1 MKLLAALADVIR
13 SKNAGPYE
21 VTLDIIFASEDVYR
35 LVKKRRLIRPQTIA
49 DLYGLKAV
57 DIRSVVYFDPAGAV
71 KITMTRAIVSGAPGD
86 TDVYGAQQHAPLLG
100 LKLDVDCKEDKGD

>member
-57 DIRSVVYFDPAGAV
+57 DIRSVVYFDPASAV
-71 KITMTRAIVSGAPGD
+71 KITMIRPVVSGAPGD
-86 TDVYGAQQHAPLLG
+86 TDVYGAQQHAPLLE
-100 LKLDVDCKEDKGD
+100 LELDIGGVEDAHD